1 MMPMYDPAHPGELIR
16 ESLRDVGWTVAEC
29 AERIGVTRNTLSR
42 LLNGRISVSAEMAL
56 ALERLG
62 WSTAEH
68 WLRLQANYDLA
79 QARLKEAAA

>member
-1 MMPMYDPAHPGELIR
+1 MPMYDPVHPGELIR
-16 ESLRDVGWTVAEC
+16 ESLQDVGRPVAEC
-29 AERIGVTRNTLSR
+29 AERIGVARNTLSR
-42 LLNGRISVSAEMAL
+42 LLNGRIGVSAEMAL
-56 ALERLG
+56 SLEHLG

>member
-1 MMPMYDPAHPGELIR
+1 MPMYDPVHPGELIR
-16 ESLRDVGWTVAEC
+16 ESLNDVGWTVTEC
-29 AERIGVTRNTLSR
+29 AGHIGVARNTLSR
-42 LLNGRISVSAEMAL
+42 VLNGRIGVSAEMAL

-62 WSTAEH
+62 WSNAEH